1 MAGVGEVE
9 MEVMGRIH
17 DLPVMNRIELWGSL
31 ELGELSEAVKQN
43 KAKLIKQSMK
53 YFVSDDVQDAKHEGV
68 ALFIKVRDYLNK
80 HAPVTPK
87 LKHEPPKEPMKPDL
101 GKTPLKVDPDVSGVL
116 AQHKLLS
123 GGKQNVE
130 TGGGPSQGPGPG
142 QFFGANWERWMR
154 REFKIKGSIGL
165 PGQKDK
171 LDFVTLVYQI
181 ECGLKKGYE
190 DSDIVEAVVNAV
202 SSDLPLKGV
211 LVSKL
216 DISLGSLRKILRSH
230 YREQD
235 ANTMYTQL
243 CRASQDPAESEQ
255 QFVTSLML
263 LRQKILF
270 SAKEENSEF
279 TGNEELVQKQFI
291 RAIGT
296 GLRNDNIKNEIKPSL
311 SNTMADEELLELLN
325 KVCGDETERQ
335 KKLKGT
341 GKKTVSHV
349 EVERPGSC
357 GSCSGCSCKG
367 EVNIAQTK
375 KDKSNPLLDEIKEL
389 RAQISIITALKEDV
403 EMLKTALGVMEKSGG
418 SNLGKKKGRCD
429 ACVAAGVDHCDH
441 CLRCG
446 STEHKVA
453 GCKKKN

>member
-1 MAGVGEVE
+1 MAGGVEDIE
-9 MEVMGRIH
+9 MEVLGRIR
-17 DLPVMNRIELWGSL
+17 DLPLMNLIDLWGSL
-31 ELGELSEAVKQN
+31 NLADLPDDVKGS
-43 KAKLIKQSMK
+43 KAMVIKQFLKHFM
-53 YFVSDDVQDAKHEGV
+53 SDEVQNAADQGMAT
-68 ALFIKVRDYLNK
+68 FILVRDYLNK
-80 HAPVTPK
+80 HAP
-87 LKHEPPKEPMKPDL
+87 LAPPGKPDEEEAPPGPVL
-101 GKTPLKVDPDVSGVL
+101 PGKHPVIKDDPAAEVL
-116 AQHKLLS
+116 AKHKML
-123 GGKQNVE
+123 
-130 TGGGPSQGPGPG
+130 GGGSRHRSGSNPIPGPG
-142 QFFGANWERWMR
+142 AFFGANWERFMR

-211 LVSKL
+211 LVSKV

-270 SAKEENSEF
+270 SAKEEHSEF
-279 TGNEELVQKQFI
+279 TGNEELVQKQFV

-335 KKLKGT
+335 KKLKNS
-341 GKKTVSHV
+341 GKKSVNRVDLESGGTCT
-349 EVERPGSC
+349 SC
-357 GSCSGCSCKG
+357 GGCGCNTG
-367 EVNIAQTK
+367 GVNSAQTK
-375 KDKSNPLLDEIKEL
+375 KEKQNPLLEELKEL
-389 RAQISIITALKEDV
+389 RAQISVVTALKEDV
-403 EMLKTALGVMEKSGG
+403 ELLKKELAEV
-418 SNLGKKKGRCD
+418 LGKGGNLNRKKGHCD
-429 ACVAAGVDHCDH
+429 ARVDAGETHCDH
-441 CLRCG
+441 CFKCG
-446 STEHKVA
+446 STEHKSP